1 MTRRTA
7 ARASDT
13 LEIVTHGRI
22 SYTRLKGLKEWNF
35 GAFEGKDECLNPSL
49 PYGDFFKQFCGETQD
64 ELTERVV
71 KTMTDIME
79 NAKGENV
86 LVVSHGAACANFI
99 RSFEQYN
106 VAHYKRGIR
115 NCGIFRC
122 SYENGIFS
130 CLEIVNHD
138 FSSFM

>member
-1 MTRRTA
+1 MKFTNELHA
-7 ARASDT
+7 
-13 LEIVTHGRI
+13 
-22 SYTRLKGLKEWNF
+22 LKECVRLF
-35 GAFEGKDECLNPSL
+35 LSGKFPGTGFR
-49 PYGDFFKQFCGETQD
+49 PYGDFFKQFGGETQD